1 MVNAFSQYKGT
12 NLMQLPYNSYTLLSN
27 QDTLYLTLLNADGTV
42 KDELIDMKETI
53 SKHPVFY
60 KKATHETT
68 VGNYK
73 YTKFKSCFDEPTT
86 YLEPVNHTISIKQFI
101 KNHVGKNK
109 TFKKSDLY
117 GATYKDNFVFN
128 NYMQDNYQETNVSN
142 LLIASIDIET
152 NVFPDFDDFAPKNIS
167 ENIFPSYEKSL
178 YEINL
183 LTTSYMQSNSNKVD
197 VHVFLNRTLCTQ
209 SDKEIHDYIT
219 DNLKGQTTL
228 IVNSVNINSSENELG
243 MLISFFTNLQQTR
256 PAIITGWN
264 IDNFDIPYIHS
275 RLLKYMSVEQ
285 ALNYWNFSKY
295 KTNFDLINVYERENN
310 YYGETHIE
318 LKMNNNT
325 VNIID
330 YMQLYKKYELDPRPS
345 YSLDSISKIEINAT
359 KLKYTGSFRDF
370 YQKSYDREFTLYNI
384 IDTLRVL
391 EIDKAKSLINILYSL
406 TYIVNANVKDSFFN
420 TRLWD
425 MLITNKAYK
434 RNQIPVLANDSEH
447 YDTTYQGAFVKD
459 VIRPNQFI
467 SATEKGKPFVFASFD
482 ATSLYP
488 STAIQHNISPETK
501 RTDKSYYKRLTREQ
515 DLLDITEYPS
525 DLMASVQQHA
535 KNINATMTANGVFY
549 DKTGQGVVPEIMNE
563 LMERRK
569 ATKNLMKTTQKK
581 LIELK
586 HLQNN

>member
-1 MVNAFSQYKGT
+1 
-12 NLMQLPYNSYTLLSN
+12 MQLPYNSYTLLSN
-27 QDTLYLTLLNADGTV
+27 QDTMYLTLLNPNGSV
-42 KDELIDMKETI
+42 KDELFDMKETI

-60 KKATHETT
+60 KRAINET
-68 VGNYK
+68 N
-73 YTKFKSCFDEPTT
+73 YTKFKSSFDEPTLH
-86 YLEPVNHTISIKQFI
+86 LEPVKTNSPVKTFTR
-101 KNHVGKNK
+101 NHVGHNK

-117 GATYKDNFVFN
+117 GATYRDNFVFN

-152 NVFPDFDDFAPKNIS
+152 NVFPDFDDFAPKNIN

-183 LTTSYMQSNSNKVD
+183 LTTSYLQTQSNQVD
-197 VHVFLNRTLCTQ
+197 IHVFINRTLCNQ
-209 SDKEIHDYIT
+209 SDIEIQQYIT
-219 DNLKGQTTL
+219 ENLKGQTTL
-228 IVNSVNINSSENELG
+228 IVNSVDIHSSDNELG
-243 MLISFFTNLQQTR
+243 MLISFFSNLQQTR

-264 IDNFDIPYIHS
+264 IDSFDIPYIHS
-275 RLLKYMSVEQ
+275 RLLKYMSDEQ

-295 KTNFDLINVYERENN
+295 KTNYDLINVYERENN
-310 YYGETHIE
+310 YYGETRIE

-330 YMQLYKKYELDPRPS
+330 YMLLYKKYELSPRPS
-345 YSLDSISKIEINAT
+345 YSLDSISKIELNAT
-359 KLKYTGSFRDF
+359 KLKYTGSFREF
-370 YQKSYDREFTLYNI
+370 YQTSYDREFTLYNI
-384 IDTLRVL
+384 IDALRVL

-434 RNQIPVLANDSEH
+434 RNQIPVLVNDTEH

-467 SATEKGKPFVFASFD
+467 SATEKGKPFIFASFD
-482 ATSLYP
+482 ATSLYT

-501 RTDKSYYKRLTREQ
+501 RNDKSYYKRLTREQ
-515 DLLDITEYPS
+515 DLLDITEHPS
-525 DLMASVQQHA
+525 ELMASVQQHA
-535 KNINATMTANGVFY
+535 KAINATMTANGVFY
-549 DKTGQGVVPEIMNE
+549 DKTEQGVVPEIMNE

-569 ATKNLMKTTQKK
+569 ATKKLMKSTQEK

-586 HLQNN
+586 HLTNE